1 MIGFLRGVVLEKELP
16 NLMLDVGGIGYEI
29 QMPLNSFS
37 QLPVIGQELSLYIH
51 CSKREDGDFLYGFIN
66 REQKFLFRALIKISN
81 IGPKIALAILSAMDP
96 NIFAEHLANNN
107 VAALESIPG
116 IGAKTA
122 KRLLIELKDKI
133 AEFGSSQSNAHSSVA
148 TAISALIT
156 LGYKPGEA
164 RQALD
169 RLKDKNLSSE
179 ELIRLALKEIR

>member
-1 MIGFLRGVVLEKELP
+1 MIGYLRGILLEKELP
-16 NLMLDVGGIGYEI
+16 NLILDVSGIGYEI
-29 QMPLNSFS
+29 QMPVNSFT
-37 QLPVIGQELSLYIH
+37 QLPPIGQEVSLYIH
-51 CSKREDGDFLYGFIN
+51 CTKREDGDFLYGFMHK
-66 REQKFLFRALIKISN
+66 EQKSLFRSLIRISN

-96 NIFAEHLANNN
+96 NTFAEHLASNN
-107 VAALESIPG
+107 VMALESISG

-122 KRLLIELKDKI
+122 KRLLIEMKDKV
-133 AEFGSSQSNAHSSVA
+133 AELGLSQLNANSPIA